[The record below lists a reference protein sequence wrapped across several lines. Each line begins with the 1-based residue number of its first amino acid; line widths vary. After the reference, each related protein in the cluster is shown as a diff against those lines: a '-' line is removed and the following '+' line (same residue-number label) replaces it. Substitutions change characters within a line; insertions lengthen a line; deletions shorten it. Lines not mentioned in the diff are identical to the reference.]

1 MIRRR
6 SVLEILRV
14 LRLPDC
20 EKCHPIFRWLATPYR
35 SLDHLG
41 SASTGCWRAAPPVP
55 IVSGA
60 EFFTLR
66 TVVHDETLSYRVL
79 SYRVHITVS
88 SYTAIDK
95 MSHSR
100 DRQAYRDIS
109 EDRVFALRVEIVLS
123 DSSNGN
129 LTDTHA
135 QLLFQNYHS

>member
-1 MIRRR
+1 M
-6 SVLEILRV
+6 L
-14 LRLPDC
+14 
-20 EKCHPIFRWLATPYR
+20 
-35 SLDHLG
+35 
-41 SASTGCWRAAPPVP
+41 
-55 IVSGA
+55 
-60 EFFTLR
+60 
-66 TVVHDETLSYRVL
+66 
-79 SYRVHITVS
+79 